1 MTDST
6 YRLRDSEM
14 QLMLGIIDKLNRSSD
29 SKQIRKSIADDLLA
43 LTDADMF
50 ASFVWNDSLQQFDD
64 LVYHNM
70 SQANLD
76 RYVEYYQYCDP
87 ITSHLQIRKEATL
100 VSDVMAQDELERT
113 EFFNDFLQT
122 DGLKW
127 GINLYAYDGN
137 LNVGDLRIW
146 RSDERTPFS
155 LREVTLLNLLK
166 PHFTNAMI
174 NAKAMKLLQEQVSG
188 WHDLWEFHPNPCF
201 IFNRELKNIHRNQAA
216 LAFMKTLTLNEQ
228 LLLLESAIQ
237 YAKLNNANEHWQGYR
252 FSLSKCDLALEDR
265 RDLLMIQ
272 LNPQSKAVIDQAWIL
287 QRFNLTPTEAKMCLL
302 MLRGMT
308 DQSMAE
314 HLFRSVW
321 TVRAHTK
328 SIFEKL
334 KVAGRAELTHVIT
347 TTVADIQV
355 PDR

>member
-1 MTDST
+1 
-6 YRLRDSEM
+6 
-14 QLMLGIIDKLNRSSD
+14 MLGMIDKLNRSTNSTH
-29 SKQIRKSIADDLLA
+29 IRQSIADDLLT
-43 LTDADMF
+43 LTNADMF

-64 LVYHNM
+64 LVYINM
-70 SQANLD
+70 SQENLD
-76 RYVEYYQYCDP
+76 RYAEYYQYRDP
-87 ITSHLQIRKEATL
+87 ITPHLQLRKEATL
-100 VSDVMAQDELERT
+100 VNDVMAQDALERT
-113 EFFNDFLQT
+113 EFFNDFLQA

-127 GINLYAYDGN
+127 GINLYAYDGD

-155 LREVTLLNLLK
+155 SREVALLNLLK

-174 NAKAMKLLQEQVSG
+174 NAKAMKHMQEQVSG
-188 WHDLWEFHPNPCF
+188 WHDLWEHHPNPCF
-201 IFNRELKNIHRNQAA
+201 VFNRALKNIHRNQAA
-216 LAFMKTLTLNEQ
+216 LALMKSLTLNEQ
-228 LLLLESAIQ
+228 LLLLEAAFQ
-237 YAKLNNANEHWQGYR
+237 YAKSSNANEHWQGYR
-252 FSLSKCDLALEDR
+252 FSLSKSELALEDR

-287 QRFNLTPTEAKMCLL
+287 QRFHLTPTEAKMCLL

-308 DQSMAE
+308 DQSMAD

-334 KVAGRAELTHVIT
+334 KVAGRAELTHLIT
-347 TTVADIQV
+347 TTVADIQI
-355 PDR
+355 PT